1 MKDLLKNKNLY
12 FIVGGVV
19 LLFAIIILLYNYM
32 HLTKLEKELLIEQSN
47 KVMKYYDVY
56 VNSDSESIDK
66 YMLYALTYS
75 DNENDKSSLNNKEI
89 KEILASV
96 FNKEFNEEEIN
107 NVGITPLFMDYSVM
121 QNYETSSY
129 YIDKN
134 VINQTKIATIKFNI
148 YYLKSIKKRGNNY
161 TLEYENYLIDNPY
174 EILNYYND
182 KEGVDTSKINEYLR
196 AKGKIK
202 DIKEATGKDFL
213 ESKAKKLDNIEVT
226 YILKGSK
233 FLIK

>member
-1 MKDLLKNKNLY
+1 MKELIKNKYLY

-96 FNKEFNEEEIN
+96 FNKEFNEEEIK
-107 NVGITPLFMDYSVM
+107 NVGITPLFMDYNVM

-134 VINQTKIATIKFNI
+134 AINQTKIATIKFNI
-148 YYLKSIKKRGNNY
+148 YYLKSIKKRGSNY
-161 TLEYENYLIDNPY
+161 ILEYENYLIDNPY
-174 EILNYYND
+174 EVLNYYTE
-182 KEGVDTSKINEYLR
+182 KGVDTSKINDYLR